1 MRHALERGS
10 GRLTYRRLTG
20 LFPPEQASTMSS
32 DKDQKDIEI
41 IPPGQSRR
49 RDGEW
54 IYISLDDTAKSFR
67 ELPLHKRIMLGA
79 AWLAGALLFAFIV
92 FLIVASAVL
101 IWIPLLLAAALITA
115 IVLFFRTR
123 FRRS

>member
-1 MRHALERGS
+1 MAALPDCS
-10 GRLTYRRLTG
+10 T
-20 LFPPEQASTMSS
+20 EQASTMSS

-49 RDGEW
+49 RENEW

-67 ELPLHKRIMLGA
+67 DLPLHKRIMLGA